1 MIPAEL
7 HPAFSPCFPVAK
19 PSSAQCLLHI
29 SFETDCSRLRLI
41 QRSPEST
48 ANVIRRLNKIKTKK
62 NFNNIIIVHTTYS
75 SYIMYYLTMEH
86 KPDFKLKLETKAM
99 TTSSQ
104 CDTGRTCLSLSQQR
118 KILPAYTRCTEN
130 HSNTCAENR
139 KIRGLKFDTL
149 YWRHLA
155 AYRKI

>member
-1 MIPAEL
+1 MSFYITEL
-7 HPAFSPCFPVAK
+7 CICLFFIIFCEKYHLFSNLKQMGIHIVCIQNLDFQPFVHPEN
-19 PSSAQCLLHI
+19 LH
-29 SFETDCSRLRLI
+29 L
-41 QRSPEST
+41 Q
-48 ANVIRRLNKIKTKK
+48 
-62 NFNNIIIVHTTYS
+62 
-75 SYIMYYLTMEH
+75 
-86 KPDFKLKLETKAM
+86 KLETKAM

-104 CDTGRTCLSLSQQR
+104 CDTGRTCLSLPIVTTE
-118 KILPAYTRCTEN
+118 KNLACLYTLLRN

>member
-1 MIPAEL
+1 MIQYNMQI
-7 HPAFSPCFPVAK
+7 FNV
-19 PSSAQCLLHI
+19 QCAPN
-29 SFETDCSRLRLI
+29 R
-41 QRSPEST
+41 
-48 ANVIRRLNKIKTKK
+48 K
-62 NFNNIIIVHTTYS
+62 
-75 SYIMYYLTMEH
+75 LT
-86 KPDFKLKLETKAM
+86 KLETKAM

-104 CDTGRTCLSLSQQR
+104 CNTGRICVTLPIVTTE
-118 KILPAYTRCTEN
+118 KISPAYTRCSEN